1 MKALVA
7 FAVIT
12 GMMAACSGKRSPV
25 ASGSGA
31 PAPSAFEIHG
41 HRGAPGHHPENTIE
55 GFEAALAAGA
65 DVLETD
71 LLLTSD
77 GVVVI
82 NHNFE
87 LNPDTTRDATGNWL
101 AQPSAP
107 LVKMT
112 AAELARYDVGRLRP
126 GSEYAAKHPHQQG
139 RDGVRIPTLADALTA
154 IDRASGGKARW
165 NLEIKIATEQPE
177 RTAPPETVVDA
188 TVALLRERDMEAR
201 VMIQSFDF
209 RVTRRV
215 QKVAPS
221 IRTGC
226 LTAPDTIAP
235 RPEGPS
241 PFNGG
246 LDIRTFGDSVPRL
259 VHAAGCRYW
268 TPNFKTLTDHQVLE
282 AHQLGLR
289 VVPWTVNEP
298 DDLRRVIALGVDGVI
313 TDYPDRAAR
322 PEPAVTTD

>member
-1 MKALVA
+1 MKAAALVA
-7 FAVIT
+7 LAVV
-12 GMMAACSGKRSPV
+12 AACSGKPASVV
-25 ASGSGA
+25 AGSGA
-31 PAPSAFEIHG
+31 PARRALEIHG
-41 HRGAPGHHPENTIE
+41 HRGTPGHHPENTID
-55 GFEAALAAGA
+55 GFVAALAAGA

-77 GVVVI
+77 GILVI
-82 NHNFE
+82 NHDFE
-87 LNPDTTRDATGNWL
+87 LNPDTTRDEAGNWL
-101 AQPSAP
+101 AEPSAP

-112 AAELARYDVGRLRP
+112 AAELTRYDVGRVRP
-126 GSEYAAKHPHQQG
+126 GSKYAAKHPDQQG
-139 RDGVRIPTLADALTA
+139 RDGARIPTLADALTA
-154 IDRASGGKARW
+154 IDRASGGRARW

-177 RTAPPETVVDA
+177 RTAPLETVVDA

-215 QKVAPS
+215 QQVAPS

-226 LTAPDTIAP
+226 LTEPKSIAP

-259 VHAAGCRYW
+259 VHAAGCAYW
-268 TPNFKTLTDHQVLE
+268 TPSFKTLTAEQVVE
-282 AHQLGLR
+282 AHRLGLR

-313 TDYPDRAAR
+313 TDYPDRAAKQ
-322 PEPAVTTD
+322 